1 MPDKPLWLHR
11 LPEAIRHLEA
21 ADDPWVDRARLES
34 LLQVGRR
41 RAQQL
46 LACVPTR
53 VVGTSRVA
61 LATDVIAYL
70 KEASD
75 GEAAHYDARRRKQ
88 MWATLGDPPVLVEV
102 SESVVRRL
110 ARSDFEGLPDG
121 IELGPGAIVVRFAT
135 PNEALEKL
143 VALAMAIGSNR
154 EAFDTL
160 VSIT

>member
-11 LPEAIRHLEA
+11 LPEAIRRLETV
-21 ADDPWVDRARLES
+21 DDPWVDRARLQS
-34 LLQVGRR
+34 VLQVGRR

-61 LATDVIAYL
+61 LATEVITYL
-70 KEASD
+70 KQAAN
-75 GEAAHYDARRRKQ
+75 GETARYDARRRKQ

-102 SESVVRRL
+102 SGSVVRRL

-121 IELGPGAIVVRFAT
+121 VELGPGTIVVRFAT

-143 VALAMAIGSNR
+143 VALAIAIGSNR